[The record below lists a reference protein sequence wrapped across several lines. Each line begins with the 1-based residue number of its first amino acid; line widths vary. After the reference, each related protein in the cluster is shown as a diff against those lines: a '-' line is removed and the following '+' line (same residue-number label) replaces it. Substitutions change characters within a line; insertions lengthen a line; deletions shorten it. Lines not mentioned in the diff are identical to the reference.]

1 MAVQEAAAALAMKN
15 NQPPLRSRRSAAAAD
30 LLPRPLRQLLA
41 PALQPALA
49 AL

>member
-1 MAVQEAAAALAMKN
+1 MKQ
-15 NQPPLRSRRSAAAAD
+15 QPLWPWKTTSRCPAGRSAAAAD
-30 LLPRPLRQLLA
+30 LLLRPLRQLLA